1 MNSNDLEVLLFKNKL
16 NEKPIIDLLNKFSSK
31 TIEYLIRDLSKCAVK
46 NDELIEKNDDKT
58 NKNKSNKHTDNKNI
72 DDNNLY
78 IFSDGGCIKNGSK
91 NAKAGYSVF
100 FTDDDKSPYYKFN
113 STKLIKNE
121 EEGVTNNQAELRGI
135 RKIFKI
141 ISDEISGDLFKNKEI
156 IICTD
161 SMYSINCITKW
172 VKTWSKNGWINSKK
186 EPVKNK
192 ELIQDIV
199 ELGNKVAKNGGII
212 TFKHIFSH
220 LREPSDKNSLEWKF
234 WNGNRIVD
242 ENINLIM
249 HKK

>member
-1 MNSNDLEVLLFKNKL
+1 MSSDELEVLLFKNKL
-16 NEKPIIDLLNKFSSK
+16 NEKTIIDLLSKLSSK
-31 TIEYLIRDLSKCAVK
+31 TIEYLIRDLKNQTTVK
-46 NDELIEKNDDKT
+46 NEEIDKDDKKTNNT
-58 NKNKSNKHTDNKNI
+58 NKNTDKFNLEGK
-72 DDNNLY
+72 LY
-78 IFSDGGCIKNGSK
+78 IFSDGGCLKNGSK

-100 FTDDDKSPYYKFN
+100 FTEDNKSPYYKFN

-141 ISDEISGDLFKNKEI
+141 ISDEITSNLFKNKEI

-172 VKTWSKNGWINSKK
+172 VKTWSKNGWVNSKK

-199 ELGNKVAKNGGII
+199 ELSNKIEKNGGIV
-212 TFKHIFSH
+212 TFRHIFSH
-220 LREPSDKNSLEWKF
+220 LREPSNKDSLEWQF

-249 HKK
+249 HKKIN